1 MKEALIQIMNFLF
14 SKRDIELI
22 ISSYY
27 EQNKISSV
35 ILESIG
41 MRKEAVL
48 RERRINEKTNEKE
61 NFVIYSINKQE
72 FYETNYM
79 KKQLAKCQ

>member
-1 MKEALIQIMNFLF
+1 MNFLF
-14 SKRDIELI
+14 SKKDIELI

-72 FYETNYM
+72 FYEVNCI
-79 KKQLAKCQ
+79 KNQLAKCQ

>member
-1 MKEALIQIMNFLF
+1 
-14 SKRDIELI
+14 
-22 ISSYY
+22 
-27 EQNKISSV
+27 
-35 ILESIG
+35 

-72 FYETNYM
+72 FYQTNYI
-79 KKQLAKCQ
+79 KQQLIKCQ